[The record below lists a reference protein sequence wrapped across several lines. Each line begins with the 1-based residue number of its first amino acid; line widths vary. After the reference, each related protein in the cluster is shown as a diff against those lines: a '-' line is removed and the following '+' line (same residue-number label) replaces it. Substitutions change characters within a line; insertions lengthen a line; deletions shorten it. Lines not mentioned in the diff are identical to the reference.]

1 MHNESKFH
9 NIQQNIK
16 DLIEMTTKKEDII
29 IGTFELYALQHSK
42 GVELGLN
49 IVGKF

>member
-1 MHNESKFH
+1 
-9 NIQQNIK
+9 
-16 DLIEMTTKKEDII
+16 MTTKKEDII